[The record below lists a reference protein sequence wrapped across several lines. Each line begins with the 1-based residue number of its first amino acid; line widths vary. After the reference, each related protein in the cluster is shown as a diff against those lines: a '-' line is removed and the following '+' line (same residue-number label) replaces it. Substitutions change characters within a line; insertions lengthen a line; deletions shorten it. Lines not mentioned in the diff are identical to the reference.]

1 MLLLSGDGCVMSG
14 YLDIYRTVKNERE
27 CFSACLPAC
36 LPDKLDLA
44 TPTPGRGRMNALHGS
59 SSQDP
64 C

>member
-1 MLLLSGDGCVMSG
+1 MLLLSDDGCVMSG

-27 CFSACLPAC
+27 YFSACLPASQ
-36 LPDKLDLA
+36 PDKLDLA
-44 TPTPGRGRMNALHGS
+44 TPTPGRMNAPHGS